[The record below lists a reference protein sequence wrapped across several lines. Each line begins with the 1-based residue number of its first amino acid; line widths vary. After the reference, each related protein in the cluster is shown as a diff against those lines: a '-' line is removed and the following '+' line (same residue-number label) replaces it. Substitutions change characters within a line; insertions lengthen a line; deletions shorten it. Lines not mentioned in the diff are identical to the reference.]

1 MKAAVLTLDGFE
13 IQDVE
18 RPTVGPDEVLIKT
31 QACGICSGDLFVY
44 QNRPDFYQTYNRLG
58 HEASGEIIEIG
69 RNVTAFKLG
78 DMVTALA
85 LPAYSQYFAAPA
97 NRIVKLPSQVD
108 PKIALGEAV
117 ACCIHAAGRFGIKPG
132 DNVAVI
138 GLGFM
143 GQICL
148 QLAKYQG
155 AGFICAIDP
164 VAERRELSKHFGA
177 DATFNPLESTGQEI
191 LDSLGEFDVV
201 IEAAGVQS
209 AIDLSTELVAIHG
222 RIVLV
227 GYHQSNNGMR
237 SINIERWNYKAIDVV
252 NGHVRNEDEK
262 TKAMEL
268 GMQLI
273 EKGHIS
279 TKELIAF
286 YDFDQIDQAFQ
297 ELDGRKT
304 GLLKA
309 VLLM

>member
-18 RPTVGPDEVLIKT
+18 RPAIAPDEVLIKT

-44 QNRPDFYQTYNRLG
+44 QNRQDYYQTYNRLG
-58 HEASGEIIEIG
+58 HEASGEIIEVG
-69 RNVTAFKLG
+69 RNVAEFKPG
-78 DMVTALA
+78 DVVTTLA
-85 LPAYSQYFAAPA
+85 LPAYSRYFAAPA
-97 NRIVKLPSQVD
+97 KRIVKLPSKVD
-108 PKIALGEAV
+108 PNIALGEAV
-117 ACCIHAAGRFGIKPG
+117 ACCVHAANRFQIKPG
-132 DNVAVI
+132 DKVAVI

-164 VAERRELSKHFGA
+164 VAERYELSKQFGA
-177 DATFNPLESTGQEI
+177 DTTFNPLKSTGKEI
-191 LDSLGEFDVV
+191 LDTLGEFDVV

-237 SINIERWNYKAIDVV
+237 TVNVERWNYKAIDVV

-262 TKAMEL
+262 TEAMAL

-273 EKGHIS
+273 EQRHIS
-279 TKELIAF
+279 TNKLVTF
-286 YDFDQIDQAFQ
+286 YDFDQIEQAFQ
-297 ELDGRKT
+297 DLDGRKA
-304 GLLKA
+304 GVLKA